1 MHHFKFNDLTLVV
14 DPASASVHIVD
25 DVSLYLIEG
34 FKNKSRED
42 LVRDT
47 KEKFPSEDISDLE
60 VGYEQIS
67 QLVKDKQLYT
77 EDLIVNVQSVLD
89 KSKSIKAM
97 CLNVATT
104 CNLNCSYCFAK
115 ASKYHGKESIMTFD
129 VAKRAIDFLIENSEG
144 RRNLEVDFFGGEP
157 LLNWD
162 VCKKTIEYAR
172 RIEKEKGKNF
182 RFTLT
187 TNGVLIDDEII
198 DYVNKECDNVVLSLD
213 GRKHIHDYFRK
224 TVSDKGSYDK
234 VVNNFKRLVDKRNHE
249 KYYIRGT
256 YTANNVDFFEDIQHM
271 LDLGFRE
278 LSLEPVVT
286 DENSEYA
293 LSEKHFKK
301 LCEEYDKLA
310 NAIIDAEKE
319 NKPFTF
325 YHYILDLQHGP
336 CIYKRTIGCGAGFEY
351 VAVIPNGD
359 LYPCHQFLEDH
370 EYKLGNVYTGI
381 KRKDICERF
390 KNTTIYSKED
400 CKKCWARMFC
410 SGGCMANA
418 FHKTGDIN
426 GIYDFGCKVF
436 KKRLECAIGIQV
448 TKSLS

>member
-25 DVSLYLIEG
+25 DVSLYIIQRFQEEGKDELIKG
-34 FKNKSRED
+34 
-42 LVRDT
+42 T
-47 KEKFPSEDISDLE
+47 KVQYPDETIEDIEL
-60 VGYEQIS
+60 GYEQIN
-67 QLVKDKQLYT
+67 QLVKNHQLYT
-77 EDLIVNVQSVLD
+77 KDLIVDVNSILK
-89 KSKSIKAM
+89 KSKTIKAM

-115 ASKYHGKESIMTFD
+115 ASKYHGKEAIMTFD

-157 LLNWD
+157 LLNWE
-162 VCKKTIEYAR
+162 VCKRTIEYAR
-172 RIEKEKGKNF
+172 QIEKEKGKNF

-187 TNGVLIDDEII
+187 TNGVLINDEII

-213 GRKHIHDYFRK
+213 GRKHIHDHFRK
-224 TVSDKGSYDK
+224 SVTNKGSYDQ
-234 VVNNFKRLVDKRNHE
+234 VVKNFKRLVDKRNHE

-256 YTANNVDFFEDIQHM
+256 YTALNVDFYEDIKHM

-286 DENSEYA
+286 DDNCEYG
-293 LSEKHFKK
+293 LNEEHYEKI
-301 LCEEYDKLA
+301 CEEYDKLA
-310 NAIIDAEKE
+310 NAMIEAEREK
-319 NKPFTF
+319 KPFTF

-336 CIYKRTIGCGAGFEY
+336 CIYKRTLGCGAGFEY
-351 VAVIPNGD
+351 VAVTPNGD
-359 LYPCHQFLEDH
+359 LYPCHQFLEDK

-381 KRKDICERF
+381 ERKDITEKF
-390 KNTTIYSKED
+390 KHTTIYSKEE

-426 GIYDFGCKVF
+426 GVYDFGCKVF

-448 TKSLS
+448 AKLLD